1 MTRPSTPA
9 TATTTTASTPSTTWA
24 DVPPDHLFG
33 IDNLPYGVFST
44 AADPSPR
51 VGVRIGDL
59 VLDAGAV
66 AALGRE
72 AGLVA
77 DGPDLASAW
86 LTSSLNAFVALGR
99 PTWTT
104 ARQWLTEILTDE
116 VHRDRVSPHLHPLE
130 DVQLHLPIEVADY
143 VDFYASEDHA
153 SNVGKIFRPDNA
165 ALPPNWKHL
174 PIGYHGRSGTV
185 VVSGTDVV
193 RPSGQRKAPGDPAP
207 VFGPSIRLDIEAEL
221 GYVVGGATARGSR
234 VSVDEATDHLF
245 GVVILNDWSARDIQA
260 WEYVPLGPF
269 LGKSFATTI
278 SAWVTPLEAL
288 AAARVPLPGQS
299 DPQVLPYLQGE
310 AFGLDVHLEVSLNG
324 TVVSRPEHAAM
335 YWSPAQMLAHLT
347 VNGASLR
354 DGDLFG
360 SGTISGPTR
369 ETRGSLLELTWNGAE
384 PLTLQDGTIRGFLED
399 GDTVTMTAWAP
410 GPDGTRIGLGEAR
423 GTIRPAS

>member
-1 MTRPSTPA
+1 V
-9 TATTTTASTPSTTWA
+9 TTWL
-24 DVPPDHLFG
+24 DVPDDHLYG

-44 AADPSPR
+44 ANEPTRR

-66 AALGRE
+66 AAIGRD
-72 AGLVA
+72 AGLVG
-77 DGPDLASAW
+77 DGPDLAAVW
-86 LTSSLNAFVALGR
+86 QTQSLNAFLALGR
-99 PTWTT
+99 TAWTT
-104 ARQWLTEILTDE
+104 ARAWLTEILRDE
-116 VHRDRVSPHLHPLE
+116 VHREGVSPHLRHLD
-130 DVQLHLPIEVADY
+130 DVTLHLPVEVADY

-153 SNVGKIFRPDNA
+153 SNVGQIFRPDNA

-174 PIGYHGRSGTV
+174 PIGYHGRAGTV

-193 RPSGQRKAPGDPAP
+193 RPTGQRKGPNDPVP

-221 GYVVGGATARGSR
+221 GYVVGGATALGSR
-234 VSVDEATDHLF
+234 VSVDEAGDHLF

-269 LGKSFATTI
+269 LGKSFATSV
-278 SAWVTPLEAL
+278 SAWVTPLAAL
-288 AAARVPLPGQS
+288 ESARTALPGQS
-299 DPQVLPYLQGE
+299 DPQVLPYLQGD
-310 AFGLDVHLEVSLNG
+310 AFGLDVHVEVTLNG
-324 TVVSRPEHAAM
+324 TVVSRPEHAGM

-369 ETRGSLLELTWNGAE
+369 ETRGSLLELTWNGTE
-384 PLTLQDGTIRGFLED
+384 PLRLDDGTTRGFLED

-410 GPDGTRIGLGEAR
+410 GPRGARIGLGEVT
-423 GTIRPAS
+423 GTIRPAV